1 MTERDIGAEILAG
14 LKEIKEFKKSK
25 GRKLRTSKLS
35 EPQSA
40 RQIRE
45 RLNLSQSAFASMM
58 GVSVRTVQDWE
69 QGRRTPKG
77 PARSLLRIA
86 EQNPKAFLSVSF
98 AA

>member
-14 LKEIKEFKKSK
+14 LKEIKEFKKGKS
-25 GRKLRTSKLS
+25 RLRTVKLS

-58 GVSVRTVQDWE
+58 GVSVRTIQDWE
-69 QGRRTPKG
+69 QGRRMPKG

>member
-14 LKEIKEFKKSK
+14 LKEIKEFKKGK
-25 GRKLRTSKLS
+25 ARLRTIKLS
-35 EPQSA
+35 VPQSA

>member
-1 MTERDIGAEILAG
+1 MTERDIGAEILEG
-14 LKEIKEFKKSK
+14 LKEIKEFKKGK
-25 GRKLRTSKLS
+25 AQLRTVKLS
-35 EPQSA
+35 VPLSA

-45 RLNLSQSAFASMM
+45 RLKLSQSAFASMM

>member
-14 LKEIKEFKKSK
+14 LKEIKEFKKGK
-25 GRKLRTSKLS
+25 ARLRTIKLS
-35 EPQSA
+35 VPQSA

-86 EQNPKAFLSVSF
+86 EQNPKAFLAVSF
-98 AA
+98 VA